1 MVDLYE
7 HQKKAIE
14 RMHNGCILV
23 GDVGTGKSRTSLAYY
38 YFKECGGENKEGSLG
53 DMTAPRD
60 LYIITTAKKRDSLEW
75 LEECLPFGIGLDPEL
90 NPNGIHLVIDSWNNI
105 RKYDKTYGGF
115 FIFDEQ
121 RVVGRGAWVKA
132 FLKIARK
139 NRWILLS
146 ATPADTWSDYAPV
159 FIANGYYRNVTE
171 FREQHVVYDR
181 FAKYPKIAKYVDTNL
196 LVWYRNRTLV
206 HMRFKKETE
215 QRHFSVGTEYNRQLY
230 LKIQKERWDPFEEK
244 PIQQISGLCYL
255 LRKVVNSDPSRVEA
269 VARIIAEH
277 PRTII
282 FYNFDY
288 ELDLLRGLC
297 ESIDILHAEWN
308 GQKHESV
315 PTTDRWVYLVQYNA
329 GAEGWNCIATDT
341 LIFYSQSYSYRM
353 TVQAA
358 GRIDRLNTP
367 YLVLNYYHLRSYA
380 PIDIAI
386 GRALKN
392 KQNFNERSF
401 AGV

>member
-75 LEECLPFGIGLDPEL
+75 IEECLPFGIGLDPEL
-90 NPNGIHLVIDSWNNI
+90 NPSGVHLVVDSWNNI
-105 RKYDKTYGGF
+105 RKYDKTVGGF

-132 FLKIARK
+132 FLRIARK

-159 FIANGYYRNVTE
+159 FIANGYYRNITE
-171 FREQHVVYDR
+171 FREQHIVYDR

-206 HMRFKKETE
+206 RMRFKKETE
-215 QRHFSVGTEYNRQLY
+215 QRHFSVGTEYNRHLY
-230 LKIQKERWDPFEEK
+230 MRIQKDRWDPFEEK

-288 ELDLLRGLC
+288 ELDLLRQLC

-367 YLVLNYYHLRSYA
+367 YPVLNYYHLRSYA